1 MSVPAATVY
10 VVDDDPSVRKSLTRL
25 LRSTGYRV
33 VSFASSNE
41 FLDPPERESPACL
54 VLDVKMPGLTG
65 LDLQDLLAQRDR
77 RMAIVFITAHGD
89 IPMSVRAMSAG
100 AVDFLTKP
108 YRARDLLDAV
118 RRALEK
124 DTREHGDRARVAD
137 LRRRLG
143 TLTPREREV
152 FDLVVVG
159 RLNKQIGGELG
170 IAEHTVKVHRGRVME
185 KMRAGS
191 VADLVRMAEALS
203 APRADRGHV
212 HM

>member
-1 MSVPAATVY
+1 MRVPAVTVY

-25 LRSTGYRV
+25 LRAAGYRV
-33 VSFASSNE
+33 VTFASSNE
-41 FLDPPERESPACL
+41 FLDHPERESPACL

-65 LDLQDLLAQRDR
+65 LDLQDVLAQRDQR
-77 RMAIVFITAHGD
+77 IAIVFITAHGD
-89 IPMSVRAMSAG
+89 IPMSVRAISAG

-108 YRARDLLDAV
+108 YRARDILDAV
-118 RRALEK
+118 RRALEE
-124 DTREHGDRARVAD
+124 DAREHGDRARVAD

-152 FDLVVVG
+152 FDFVVVG
-159 RLNKQIGGELG
+159 RLNKQIAGELG

-203 APRADRGHV
+203 IP
-212 HM
+212 MPSPK

>member
-1 MSVPAATVY
+1 
-10 VVDDDPSVRKSLTRL
+10 
-25 LRSTGYRV
+25 

-203 APRADRGHV
+203 ALRADRGHV
-212 HM
+212 HL

>member
-203 APRADRGHV
+203 ALRADRGHV
-212 HM
+212 HL